1 VPDGIRPRAAVD
13 GNKAST
19 YCCNPF
25 AQPVFMCWHQDVE
38 WAGSWA
44 LRVAELHEAINALP
58 PAASRLVGAVLASR
72 PGWPRYAAA
81 GGRAGQQQQDPAAAG
96 SQADSHAGLN
106 GPAAAMDGLAVAL
119 AAQLGAAAV
128 FTPGDATNR

>member
-1 VPDGIRPRAAVD
+1 MPDGIRPRAAVD
-13 GNKAST
+13 GNKALT
-19 YCCNPF
+19 YRCNPF
-25 AQPVFMCWHQDVE
+25 AQPVFMCWHQDVD

-58 PAASRLVGAVLASR
+58 PAASRLVGAVLAPR
-72 PGWPRYAAA
+72 PGWPRYAAG

-96 SQADSHAGLN
+96 SQADSQAGLN
-106 GPAAAMDGLAVAL
+106 GAAVAMDALAVAL

-128 FTPGDATNR
+128 FAPSGESSR